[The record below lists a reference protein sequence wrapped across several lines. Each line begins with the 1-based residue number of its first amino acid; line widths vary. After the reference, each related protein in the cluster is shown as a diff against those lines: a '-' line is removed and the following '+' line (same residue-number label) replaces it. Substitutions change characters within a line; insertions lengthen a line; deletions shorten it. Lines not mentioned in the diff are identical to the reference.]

1 MTTAARGIREPY
13 QLRLHLHL
21 WLAGC
26 YGPPVTL
33 DLSERRE
40 HVVYRWDLDKT
51 YLRTEFDTLRDLVR
65 TAFEPASRKRA
76 YPGASTL
83 LREIRATDPAAIF
96 ILSGSPEQM
105 RSVLEAKLRLD
116 GIRWD
121 AFTLKP
127 SLRHLIRGKFRFLR
141 DQLSYK
147 LTALLRSRTNVSPET
162 DEILFGDDAEGDAFI
177 YSLYADI
184 AAGRVSQEVLMKV
197 AEAADVYPEDTPEL
211 VRIAA
216 RVPRCDTVRRIFIH
230 LERVSSTT
238 GFSDFGRRVCPFYN
252 YFQPALVLLE
262 DGALDAQSVL
272 RVGADLVVAH
282 TFNPEVLVASF
293 DDLRRR
299 GYLSKRTV
307 DRIAEVSGTIE
318 PSTFGQASRPLQS
331 LVRAMETARAELPDE
346 VEVDSVKED
355 YLTLFAKDRARAKAA
370 KRRALWTRDSP

>member
-1 MTTAARGIREPY
+1 M
-13 QLRLHLHL
+13 
-21 WLAGC
+21 GC
-26 YGPPVTL
+26 YGLSVAP

-40 HVVYRWDLDKT
+40 QVVYRWDLDKT

-65 TAFEPASRKRA
+65 TAFEPASRKRT
-76 YPGASTL
+76 YPGAGTL

-121 AFTLKP
+121 GFTLKP
-127 SLRHLIRGKFRFLR
+127 SLRNLVRGKFRFLR

-147 LTALLRSRTNVSPET
+147 LTSLLRSRTNVSPET

-184 AAGRVSQEVLMKV
+184 AAGRVSQELLMKV
-197 AEAADVYPEDTPEL
+197 AEAADVYPEDIPEL
-211 VRIAA
+211 VRIAT

-230 LERVSSTT
+230 LERVSSTA

-262 DGALDAQSVL
+262 DGALDAQAVL

-299 GYLSKRTV
+299 GYLSKGVV
-307 DRIAEVSGTIE
+307 DRISEVSATIE
-318 PSTFGQASRPLQS
+318 PSTFGQASSPLQS
-331 LVRAMETARAELPDE
+331 LVRTMEAARAELPDE

-355 YLTLFAKDRARAKAA
+355 YLTLFARDRARAKAA

>member
-1 MTTAARGIREPY
+1 MRRPY
-13 QLRLHLHL
+13 QLRLGLHL
-21 WLAGC
+21 RPVGC
-26 YGPPVTL
+26 YGPSVAP

-40 HVVYRWDLDKT
+40 QVVYRWDLDKT

-76 YPGASTL
+76 YPGAGTL

-121 AFTLKP
+121 GFTLKP
-127 SLRHLIRGKFRFLR
+127 SLKNLVRGKFRFLR

-184 AAGRVSQEVLMKV
+184 IAGRVSQELLMKV
-197 AEAADVYPEDTPEL
+197 AEAADVYPQDIPEI

-216 RVPRCDTVRRIFIH
+216 RVPRGDTVRRIFIH
-230 LERVSSTT
+230 LERASSTA
-238 GFSDFGRRVCPFYN
+238 GFGDFGRRVCPFYN

-262 DGALDAQSVL
+262 DGALDAQAVL

-299 GYLSKRTV
+299 GYLSKGVV
-307 DRIAEVSGTIE
+307 DRISEVSDTIE
-318 PSTFGQASRPLQS
+318 PSTFGQASGPLQS
-331 LVRAMETARAELPDE
+331 VVRAMQAARAELPDE
-346 VEVDSVKED
+346 VEVDLVKED
-355 YLTLFAKDRARAKAA
+355 YLTLFAKDQARAKAG
-370 KRRALWTRDSP
+370 KRRALWTREST

>member
-1 MTTAARGIREPY
+1 MG
-13 QLRLHLHL
+13 LHLGHI
-21 WLAGC
+21 GC
-26 YGPPVTL
+26 YGPSVAP
-33 DLSERRE
+33 DLSERRN
-40 HVVYRWDLDKT
+40 HIVYRWDLDKT

-83 LREIRATDPAAIF
+83 LREIRATEPAAIF

-121 AFTLKP
+121 GFTLKP
-127 SLRHLIRGKFRFLR
+127 SLRNLVRGKFRFLR

-147 LTALLRSRTNVSPET
+147 LTALLRSRTNVSPDT

-184 AAGRVSQEVLMKV
+184 AAGRVSQELLMKV
-197 AEAADVYPEDTPEL
+197 AEAAHVYPEDIPQI

-216 RVPRCDTVRRIFIH
+216 RVPRGDTVRRIFIH
-230 LERVSSTT
+230 LERVSSTS
-238 GFSDFGRRVCPFYN
+238 GFSDFGRRVCAFYN

-262 DGALDAQSVL
+262 DGALDAQAVL

-293 DDLRRR
+293 DDLKRRN
-299 GYLSKRTV
+299 YLSQRV
-307 DRIAEVSGTIE
+307 VHRISAVADGIE
-318 PSTFGQASRPLQS
+318 PSTFGQASTPLLS
-331 LVRAMETARAELPDE
+331 LVRAMEQAARELPRE
-346 VEVDSVKED
+346 VEVDAVKED
-355 YLTLFAKDRARAKAA
+355 YLTLFEKDRARTNAA
-370 KRRALWTRDSP
+370 KRRVLWTRESP

>member
-1 MTTAARGIREPY
+1 MAP
-13 QLRLHLHL
+13 
-21 WLAGC
+21 
-26 YGPPVTL
+26 
-33 DLSERRE
+33 DLSERRDQI
-40 HVVYRWDLDKT
+40 VYRWDLDMT
-51 YLRTEFDTLRDLVR
+51 YLRTEFDTLRDLIR
-65 TAFEPASRKRA
+65 TAFEPATRKRA

-105 RSVLEAKLRLD
+105 RNVLEAKLRLD

-121 AFTLKP
+121 GFTLKP
-127 SLRHLIRGKFRFLR
+127 SLRNLVRGKFRFLR

-184 AAGRVSQEVLMKV
+184 IAGRVSQELLMQI
-197 AEAADVYPEDTPEL
+197 AEAAQVYPEDIPQL

-216 RVPRCDTVRRIFIH
+216 RVPRGDSVRRIFIH
-230 LERVSSTT
+230 LERVSSTA
-238 GFSDFGRRVCPFYN
+238 GFSAFGSRVCPYHN

-262 DGALDAQSVL
+262 DGALDAQAVL

-299 GYLSKRTV
+299 GYLGQHVV
-307 DRIAEVSGTIE
+307 DRIEEVSEGID
-318 PSTFGQASRPLQS
+318 PSTFGQASGPLRS
-331 LVRAMETARAELPDE
+331 LVAAMRAARPELPDDVS
-346 VEVDSVKED
+346 VEPIRED
-355 YLTLFAKDRARAKAA
+355 YLELFAKDRARAKAA
-370 KRRALWTRDSP
+370 KRRVLWTRENP

>member
-1 MTTAARGIREPY
+1 VAP
-13 QLRLHLHL
+13 
-21 WLAGC
+21 
-26 YGPPVTL
+26 
-33 DLSERRE
+33 DLSDRRHE
-40 HVVYRWDLDKT
+40 IVYRWDLDKT

-76 YPGASTL
+76 FPGASTL

-121 AFTLKP
+121 GFTLKP
-127 SLRHLIRGKFRFLR
+127 SLRNLVRGRFRFLR

-184 AAGRVSQEVLMKV
+184 VAGRVSQELLMKV
-197 AEAADVYPEDTPEL
+197 AEAAEVYPDDIPQL

-216 RVPRCDTVRRIFIH
+216 RVPRGDPVRRIFIH
-230 LERVSSTT
+230 LERVSSTA
-238 GFSDFGRRVCPFYN
+238 GFGDFGRRVCPFYN

-262 DGALDAQSVL
+262 DGALDAQAVL
-272 RVGADLVVAH
+272 RVGADLMVAH

-293 DDLRRR
+293 DDLCRR
-299 GYLSKRTV
+299 GYLSRDVV
-307 DRIAEVSGTIE
+307 DRMSEVADSIE
-318 PSTFGQASRPLQS
+318 ASTFGQAAEPLQA
-331 LVRAMETARAELPDE
+331 LVRTMEAARAGLPDR
-346 VEVDSVKED
+346 VEADTVTED
-355 YLTLFAKDRARAKAA
+355 YLALFKKDRARAKAA
-370 KRRALWTRDSP
+370 KRRALWTRQSP

>member
-1 MTTAARGIREPY
+1 MG
-13 QLRLHLHL
+13 LHLKHV
-21 WLAGC
+21 GC
-26 YGPPVTL
+26 YGRHVAP
-33 DLSERRE
+33 DLTERRN
-40 HVVYRWDLDKT
+40 HIVYRWDLDKT

-65 TAFEPASRKRA
+65 TAFEPASRKRS

-121 AFTLKP
+121 GFTLKP
-127 SLRHLIRGKFRFLR
+127 SLRNLVRGKFRFLR

-147 LTALLRSRTNVSPET
+147 LTALLRSRTNVSPDT

-184 AAGRVSQEVLMKV
+184 AAGRVSQELLMKV
-197 AEAADVYPEDTPEL
+197 AEAAQVYPEDIPQI

-216 RVPRCDTVRRIFIH
+216 RVPRGDTVRRIFIH
-230 LERVSSTT
+230 LERVSSTA
-238 GFSDFGRRVCPFYN
+238 GFRDFGRRVCAFYN

-262 DGALDAQSVL
+262 DGALDAQAVL

-293 DDLRRR
+293 DDLNRR
-299 GYLSKRTV
+299 GYLSKKV
-307 DRIAEVSGTIE
+307 VGRISAVADGIE
-318 PSTFGQASRPLQS
+318 RSTFGQASAPLRS
-331 LVRAMETARAELPDE
+331 LVRSMEEAAREMPEE
-346 VEVDSVKED
+346 VEVDGVKED
-355 YLTLFAKDRARAKAA
+355 YLTLFEKDRARAKAA
-370 KRRALWTRDSP
+370 KHRALWTREAP

>member
-1 MTTAARGIREPY
+1 MAP
-13 QLRLHLHL
+13 
-21 WLAGC
+21 
-26 YGPPVTL
+26 
-33 DLSERRE
+33 DLSERRDQ
-40 HVVYRWDLDKT
+40 VVYRWDLDKT

-65 TAFEPASRKRA
+65 TAFEPAARKRA
-76 YPGASTL
+76 YPGANTL
-83 LREIRATDPAAIF
+83 LREIRATDPTAIF

-105 RSVLEAKLRLD
+105 RNVLEAKLRLD

-121 AFTLKP
+121 GFTLKP
-127 SLRHLIRGKFRFLR
+127 SLRNLVRGKFRFLR

-147 LTALLRSRTNVSPET
+147 LTALLRSRTNVPPET

-184 AAGRVSQEVLMKV
+184 AAGRVSQELLMKV
-197 AEAADVYPEDTPEL
+197 AEAADVYPEDIPEI

-216 RVPRCDTVRRIFIH
+216 RVPRFDAVRRIFIH
-230 LERVSSTT
+230 LERVSSTA
-238 GFSDFGRRVCPFYN
+238 GFGDFGRRVCPFYN

-262 DGALDAQSVL
+262 DGALDAQAVL

-299 GYLSKRTV
+299 HYLSKDV
-307 DRIAEVSGTIE
+307 VNRISEISDTIE
-318 PSTFGQASRPLQS
+318 PSTFGQASAPLES
-331 LVRAMETARAELPDE
+331 LVRTMEAARSELPNQ
-346 VEVDSVKED
+346 VEVDLVKED

>member
-1 MTTAARGIREPY
+1 VG
-13 QLRLHLHL
+13 LHLRRL
-21 WLAGC
+21 GC
-26 YGPPVTL
+26 YGAPVAT
-33 DLSERRE
+33 DLSERRQN
-40 HVVYRWDLDKT
+40 VVYRWDLDKT

-76 YPGASTL
+76 YPGAGTL

-121 AFTLKP
+121 GFTLKP
-127 SLRHLIRGKFRFLR
+127 SLRNLVRGKFRFLR

-147 LTALLRSRTNVSPET
+147 LTALLRSRTNVSPDTE
-162 DEILFGDDAEGDAFI
+162 EILFGDDAEGDAFI

-184 AAGRVSQEVLMKV
+184 AAGRVSQELLMKV
-197 AEAADVYPEDTPEL
+197 AEAAEVYPADIPEI

-216 RVPRCDTVRRIFIH
+216 RVPRSDTVRRIFIH
-230 LERVSSTT
+230 LERGSSTT

-262 DGALDAQSVL
+262 DGALDAQAVL

-293 DDLRRR
+293 DDLQRR
-299 GYLSKRTV
+299 GYLSKRVV
-307 DRIAEVSGTIE
+307 DRICSASDTIQ
-318 PSTFGQASRPLQS
+318 PSTFGQASGPLQS
-331 LVRAMETARAELPDE
+331 LVTAMQAARTGLPDD
-346 VEVDSVKED
+346 VEVDPVRED
-355 YLTLFAKDRARAKAA
+355 YLTLFAKDRVRAKAG
-370 KRRALWTRDSP
+370 KRRALWTREST

>member
-1 MTTAARGIREPY
+1 VAP
-13 QLRLHLHL
+13 
-21 WLAGC
+21 
-26 YGPPVTL
+26 
-33 DLSERRE
+33 DLSERRQQI
-40 HVVYRWDLDKT
+40 VYRWDLDKT

-121 AFTLKP
+121 GFTLKP
-127 SLRHLIRGKFRFLR
+127 SLRNLVRGKFRFLR

-147 LTALLRSRTNVSPET
+147 LTALLRSRTNVSPDT

-184 AAGRVSQEVLMKV
+184 AAGRVSQELLMKV
-197 AEAADVYPEDTPEL
+197 AEAAEVYPNDIPQL

-216 RVPRCDTVRRIFIH
+216 RVPRGDTVRRIFIH
-230 LERVSSTT
+230 LERVSSTA
-238 GFSDFGRRVCPFYN
+238 GFGDFGRRVCPFYN

-262 DGALDAQSVL
+262 DGALDAQAVL

-293 DDLRRR
+293 DDLCRR
-299 GYLSKRTV
+299 GYLSKDVV
-307 DRIAEVSGTIE
+307 DRMSEVSDSIE
-318 PSTFGQASRPLQS
+318 ASTFGQASGPLRA
-331 LVRAMETARAELPDE
+331 LVHAMEAARAELPDQ
-346 VEVDSVKED
+346 VEVDAVNED
-355 YLTLFAKDRARAKAA
+355 YLALFAKDRARAKAA

>member
-1 MTTAARGIREPY
+1 VAR
-13 QLRLHLHL
+13 
-21 WLAGC
+21 
-26 YGPPVTL
+26 
-33 DLSERRE
+33 DLSERRGE
-40 HVVYRWDLDKT
+40 IVYRWDLDKT

-76 YPGASTL
+76 YPGAGTL
-83 LREIRATDPAAIF
+83 LREIRATEPAAIF

-121 AFTLKP
+121 GFTLKP
-127 SLRHLIRGKFRFLR
+127 SLRNLVRGKFRFLR
-141 DQLSYK
+141 DQVSYK
-147 LTALLRSRTNVSPET
+147 LTALLRSRTNVAPDT

-184 AAGRVSQEVLMKV
+184 VAGRVDQELLMKI
-197 AEAADVYPEDTPEL
+197 AEAAEVYPDDIPNL

-216 RVPRCDTVRRIFIH
+216 RVPRGDAVRRIFIH
-230 LERVSSTT
+230 LERVSSTG

-262 DGALDAQSVL
+262 DGALDAPAVL

-293 DDLRRR
+293 DDLCRR
-299 GYLSKRTV
+299 GFLSKRVV
-307 DRIAEVSGTIE
+307 DRITAVAQTIE
-318 PSTFGQASRPLQS
+318 PARFGQASGPLLE
-331 LVRAMETARAELPDE
+331 LVRAMEAARDDLADE
-346 VEVDSVKED
+346 VEIDAVRED
-355 YLTLFAKDRARAKAA
+355 YLALFSRDRARAKAA
-370 KRRALWTRDSP
+370 KRRALWTRDTT